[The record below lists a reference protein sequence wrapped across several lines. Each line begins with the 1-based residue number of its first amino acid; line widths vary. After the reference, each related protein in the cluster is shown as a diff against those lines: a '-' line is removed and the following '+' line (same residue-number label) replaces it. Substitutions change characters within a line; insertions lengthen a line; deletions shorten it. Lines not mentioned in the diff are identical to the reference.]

1 MVIISYNT
9 LSKYMINVKM
19 LTKQEMQPWGL
30 TGLEILKG
38 KHSRW
43 AKEYDK

>member
-1 MVIISYNT
+1 
-9 LSKYMINVKM
+9 MINEQM

-38 KHSRW
+38 KHSR
-43 AKEYDK
+43 